1 MRILVGG
8 ATGNVGPELISLLL
22 ERGHPVRAI
31 VRAGSDRPDL
41 GEDVETFA
49 GDLRDAE
56 TLRPALPGVDGVFM
70 LSGYDD
76 DGLVREMRAANVSRV
91 ALLSSSAAPTGD
103 LSNAVAAYH
112 IRSERALEQ
121 SGIPVAF
128 LRPNSFMSNALRWLP
143 QIRSGSPIREPF
155 ADVAIATNDPRDI
168 AAVAAVAL
176 LADEPESRAYRITGP
191 AALRAAERVA
201 ILSQALGRHLPFEP
215 LSNDDA
221 RREMSASMP
230 AQYVDAFFD
239 FFVEGSIDETT
250 VLPTVAEVTGRPPR
264 TFQEWC
270 QAHAAE
276 FG

>member
-1 MRILVGG
+1 M
-8 ATGNVGPELISLLL
+8 L
-22 ERGHPVRAI
+22 ERGHSVRAI
-31 VRAGSDRPDL
+31 VRDGSNPPDL

-56 TLRPALPGVDGVFM
+56 TLRPALVGVDGVFL

-76 DGLVREMRAANVSRV
+76 DGLVREMRAADVSRA

-112 IRSERALEQ
+112 IRSERAVEQ

-143 QIRSGSPIREPF
+143 QIRSGAAIREPF

-168 AAVAAVAL
+168 AAVATVAL
-176 LADEPESRAYRITGP
+176 LEDAPKSRAYRISGP
-191 AALRAAERVA
+191 EALRAHERVA
-201 ILSQALGRHLPFEP
+201 ILSEALGRQLPFES
-215 LSNDDA
+215 LSNDAA
-221 RREMSASMP
+221 RRNLSANMP
-230 AQYVDAFFD
+230 PEYVDAFFE
-239 FFVEGSIDETT
+239 FLVEGSIDETT
-250 VLPTVAEVTGRPPR
+250 VLPTVADVTGRPPR
-264 TFQEWC
+264 TFQEWA
-270 QAHAAE
+270 QEHAGE

>member
-1 MRILVGG
+1 MRILVTG
-8 ATGNVGPELISLLL
+8 ATGHVGPELISLVL
-22 ERGHPVRAI
+22 ERGHSVRAL
-31 VRAGSDRPDL
+31 VRDGSNQHDL

-56 TLRPALPGVDGVFM
+56 TLRPALVGVDGVFL

-76 DGLVREMRAANVSRV
+76 DGLVREMRAANVSRA

-112 IRSERALEQ
+112 IRSERAMEQ

-143 QIRSGSPIREPF
+143 QIRSGSAIREPF
-155 ADVAIATNDPRDI
+155 ADVAIATNDPRDV
-168 AAVAAVAL
+168 AAVATVAL
-176 LADEPESRAYRITGP
+176 LADDPESRAYRITGP
-191 AALRAAERVA
+191 EALRAAERVA
-201 ILSQALGRHLPFEP
+201 ILSEALGRHLPFEP

-221 RREMSASMP
+221 RREMSANMP
-230 AQYVDAFFD
+230 SEYVDAFFD

-264 TFQEWC
+264 TFQEWA
-270 QAHAAE
+270 QEHASE